1 MVSTPHPLAE
11 QWLAYCRPRLPLQNP
26 LWAFVHN
33 NILMQFEERAFLDA
47 AREAAALYRAR
58 PFESEEFYR
67 DELARGRIRRECL
80 EQVLARRRAELGDI
94 DVEHFLAD
102 ASIGDSLPPLQH
114 LRLAPR
120 LPREFAQRHQR
131 RLEDMLVPLVAAY
144 LDQGLAGWSTP
155 LADSSLWEAFRETV
169 ASAPSWGFEWRPQL
183 LRRLDSHDLA
193 GRDVD
198 ALIAAEVR
206 ECARDA
212 DGAAYCLE
220 TLFVLKGWSGL
231 VWRLES
237 EPEVAPVQAPAELRL
252 RDWLAMLLVTQ
263 HALDDA
269 LSEELGVARVRLM
282 RQPAPV
288 AATRGLARLALWQ
301 EAYERS
307 FAGPFL
313 EHLERGPRDASPPQ
327 PGRGSAPPF
336 QALVCM
342 DDREESFRRAL
353 ETQSNGCETFGAVGF
368 FGVDMRFERVGAA
381 LATCQCPPIIKPSRT
396 LREAPL
402 DGEGAALARLQQAGR
417 VGATASLAAYYH
429 SRSLLRGFAVSLGL
443 GLASFV
449 PLVFKTLLP
458 SRIERWRTF
467 VLRAAFPRPRT
478 RIALEAQDGYSPAEQ
493 AGIVEAVL
501 RTCGLTRDFAA
512 LVAVIAHGST
522 SSNNPFRQAYGCGA
536 CSGNSGAPNA
546 RAFAAMANSSEVR
559 ALLAQRGIELTERV
573 LFVPCLHDTALDRI
587 EMLDRHAWPAAR
599 TLELEQLQANLESAA
614 RANAC
619 ERGVRFEQGP
629 VYGRRNVSAADVAAI
644 SQHVQDRGHDL
655 AQPRPEYGHNRVAAC
670 IVGRRELTR
679 GLFLDRR
686 CFLVSY
692 DPTHDESGELLSAAV
707 LGSVPVAVNIAM
719 DYYFSRVDP
728 EGFGAGSKLPLN
740 VVSLLGVI
748 TGSKSDLRI
757 GLARQMVELHE
768 PLRVLVLLEART
780 EHITRLVAANARLSR
795 LVRGGWMQLGRI
807 DPDTRAIEV
816 WTGAEFAPWRDALPE
831 FAVTRDWAGALPP
844 ILDPAAD
851 RLAPALP

>member
-1 MVSTPHPLAE
+1 MVTRQTSLAE
-11 QWLAYCRPRLPLQNP
+11 QWLAVCRPRLPLQNP

-33 NILMQFEERAFLDA
+33 NILMHFEERPFLEA
-47 AREAAALYRAR
+47 VREAAALYRAR
-58 PFESEEFYR
+58 PFESEAFYR
-67 DELARGRIRRECL
+67 DELERGRIRRECL
-80 EQVLARRRAELGDI
+80 QAVLAARRATLGEV
-94 DVEHFLAD
+94 DVERFLAES
-102 ASIGDSLPPLQH
+102 SIGDALAPLEH

-120 LPREFAQRHQR
+120 LPRELAQRHQR
-131 RLEDMLVPLVAAY
+131 RLEDLLVPLVAAY

-155 LADSSLWEAFRETV
+155 LADGSLWDAFRESV
-169 ASAPSWGFEWRPQL
+169 ATAPGWSFDWREQL
-183 LRRLDSHDLA
+183 VRRLASHDNA
-193 GRDVD
+193 GRDLE
-198 ALIAAEVR
+198 ALIEAEVR
-206 ECARDA
+206 ECALDA

-237 EPEVAPVQAPAELRL
+237 EPELAPVQAPAQLRL
-252 RDWLAMLLVTQ
+252 RDWLAVLLVTQ

-269 LSEELGVARVRLM
+269 LLEELGVARVRAM
-282 RQPAPV
+282 RQPAPIE
-288 AATRGLARLALWQ
+288 ATRSLARLALWQ

-313 EHLERGPRDASPPQ
+313 EHLERGPRKPDASTPP
-327 PGRGSAPPF
+327 RF

-353 ETQSNGCETFGAVGF
+353 EAQSGGCETFGAVGF

-396 LREAPL
+396 LRETPL
-402 DGEGAALARLQQAGR
+402 DGQGAALARLEQAGR
-417 VGATASLAAYYH
+417 AGATASLAAYYH
-429 SRSLLRGFAVSLGL
+429 SRSLLRGVAVSLGL

-458 SRIERWRTF
+458 GRIERWRSF

-478 RIALEAQDGYSPAEQ
+478 RIALEAQDGYSIEEQ

-501 RTCGLTRDFAA
+501 RTCGLTREFAP

-559 ALLAQRGIELTERV
+559 ARLASRGFELPAQV

-587 EMLDRHAWPAAR
+587 EMLDRHAWPTAR
-599 TLELEQLQANLESAA
+599 KAELEQLEASLESAA

-629 VYGRRNVSAADVAAI
+629 VYGLTRVSEADAAAI
-644 SQHVQDRGHDL
+644 AQHVQDRGHDL

-670 IVGRRELTR
+670 IIGRRAITR

-686 CFLVSY
+686 SFLVSY
-692 DPTHDESGELLSAAV
+692 DPTQDPRGERLPAAV
-707 LGSVPVAVNIAM
+707 LGSAPVAVNIAM

-768 PLRVLVLLEART
+768 PLRILVLLEARA
-780 EHITRLVAANARLSR
+780 EHVTRLVDGHARLSR

-807 DPDTRAIEV
+807 DPDTQAIEL
-816 WTGAEFAPWRDALPE
+816 WNGEQFEPWRSALPE
-831 FAVTRDWAGALPP
+831 FAEPADAPSALDT
-844 ILDPAAD
+844 ILASADD

>member
-1 MVSTPHPLAE
+1 MDATQTSLAE

-33 NILMQFEERAFLDA
+33 NILMQFEERPFLEA
-47 AREAAALYRAR
+47 VREAAALYRAR
-58 PFESEEFYR
+58 PFESEAFYR
-67 DELARGRIRRECL
+67 SELARGRIRRECL
-80 EQVLARRRAELGDI
+80 DEVLARHRAKLGEV
-94 DVEHFLAD
+94 DVEGFLSRP
-102 ASIGDSLPPLQH
+102 SIGDTLAPLEH
-114 LRLAPR
+114 RRLAPR
-120 LPREFAQRHQR
+120 LARELAQRHQR
-131 RLEDMLVPLVAAY
+131 RLEDLLVPLIAAY
-144 LDQGLAGWSTP
+144 LDQGLAAWSSP
-155 LADSSLWEAFRETV
+155 LAEMTLWDAFR
-169 ASAPSWGFEWRPQL
+169 ASLATAPSWSFDWRAQL
-183 LRRLDSHDLA
+183 VRRLQTHDSAARDL
-193 GRDVD
+193 D
-198 ALIAAEVR
+198 ALIEAEAR
-206 ECARDA
+206 EGAHDA

-237 EPEVAPVQAPAELRL
+237 EPAVAPVRAPANLRL
-252 RDWLAMLLVTQ
+252 RDWLAILLVTQ

-269 LSEELGVARVRLM
+269 LLEELGLTRAELLQR
-282 RQPAPV
+282 PAPIE
-288 AATRGLARLALWQ
+288 ATRGLARLALWQ

-307 FAGPFL
+307 FVGPFL
-313 EHLERGPRDASPPQ
+313 EHLERGPREPVE
-327 PGRGSAPPF
+327 SAPPRY

-353 ETQSNGCETFGAVGF
+353 EAPGGGCESFGVVGF

-381 LATCQCPPIIKPSRT
+381 LATCQCPPIITPSRT
-396 LREAPL
+396 LRETPL
-402 DGEGAALARLQQAGR
+402 DGEGAALERLQQAGR
-417 VGATASLAAYYH
+417 AGATASLAAYYH
-429 SRSLLRGFAVSLGL
+429 SRSLLRGVAVSLGL

-458 SRIERWRTF
+458 SRIERWREL
-467 VLRAAFPRPRT
+467 VLRTAFPRPRT
-478 RIALEAQDGYSPAEQ
+478 RIALEAADGYSVQEQ
-493 AGIVEAVL
+493 ANIVESVL
-501 RTCGLTRDFAA
+501 RTCGLTQGFAA

-546 RAFAAMANSSEVR
+546 RAFAAMANSREVR
-559 ALLAQRGIELTERV
+559 ALLEKRGLVLPEQV
-573 LFVPCLHDTALDRI
+573 LFAPCLHDTALDRI
-587 EMLDRHAWPAAR
+587 EMLDRHSWPAERA
-599 TLELEQLQANLESAA
+599 LELEQLRASLFAAA

-619 ERGVRFEQGP
+619 ERAARFEQGP
-629 VYGRRNVSAADVAAI
+629 VYGLRQVSAADAEAVA
-644 SQHVQDRGHDL
+644 QHVQDRGHDL

-670 IVGRRELTR
+670 IVGRRERTR

-692 DPTHDESGELLSAAV
+692 DPTQDPNGEQLPAAV

-768 PLRVLVLLEART
+768 PLRVLVLLEARA
-780 EHITRLVAANARLSR
+780 EHVSRLVKGHARLSR

-807 DPDTRAIEV
+807 DPDTHALEL
-816 WTGAEFAPWRDALPE
+816 WNGAEFEPWRDALPE
-831 FAVTRDWAGALPP
+831 FAEPGGGASALAS
-844 ILDPAAD
+844 IFDSAAD